1 MVKRTLFGYFSEPG
15 TRAFLGFGEYFEG
28 TPQDVPL
35 ASLLELNTRDLKQF
49 TKNLLESKELSKDT
63 QALLSELSR
72 GISAIFQFQD
82 ILDVSLDEEGSPIFG
97 RHHCYYESLIY
108 LRESAVSWLDRNVL
122 AALTLLRPF
131 LELSVLHLYWYL
143 RCRTDTYK
151 PFYDWLTHYGS
162 DRGRPS
168 FRATLDYVFE
178 NVPTKG
184 WVDERRAQELKQV
197 FRNLY
202 RSLCSYH
209 HAPKMDES
217 VAAESGGFGS
227 ISLESFF
234 YYLHT
239 ANILLHQIVYLYI
252 LSYPMSLFPV
262 DRHEKWGFEGGP
274 VGLFFDKV
282 NYGRLEAYVGKEN
295 CSNLR
300 QSLRQVPDVVSLTT
314 WFDSLPNLSQEEL
327 DMDWERIQRENP
339 SLKETHSTDLRHR
352 LAIMRAFK
360 RSEAWALN
368 YILEQTRDRGIPD
381 DLSETLRR
389 RLRNW

>member
-1 MVKRTLFGYFSEPG
+1 MKRTLFEYFSKPG
-15 TRAFLGFGEYFEG
+15 TRSFFGFGEYFEG

-35 ASLLELNTRDLKQF
+35 ASLLGLNTQDLKQF
-49 TKNLLESKELSKDT
+49 TKNLLDSKELSQDI

-82 ILDVSLDEEGSPIFG
+82 IHDVSLDEKGSPILG

-108 LRESAVSWLDRNVL
+108 LRESVVSWLDRNVL

-143 RCRTDTYK
+143 QCRTDTYK
-151 PFYDWLTHYGS
+151 PFYDWLTRYRG

-168 FRATLDYVFE
+168 FRVALDYVFE
-178 NVPTKG
+178 NVPSKG
-184 WVDERRAQELKQV
+184 WGDEKRAQELRQIFQK
-197 FRNLY
+197 LY
-202 RSLCSYH
+202 GSLCSYH

-227 ISLESFF
+227 VSLKSFF

-262 DRHEKWGFEGGP
+262 NRYEKWGFEGGP
-274 VGLFFDKV
+274 VGLFFDEV
-282 NYGRLEAYVGKEN
+282 NYGRLEAYVSSEN
-295 CSNLR
+295 ATILK
-300 QSLRQVPDVVSLTT
+300 QSLKHVPDVVSLTT
-314 WFDSLPNLSQEEL
+314 WFDSLPNLTYEEL

-339 SLKETHSTDLRHR
+339 SLKETNSTDLRYR

-360 RSEAWALN
+360 RSAAWALN
-368 YILEQTRDRGIPD
+368 YIFEQTRDSGIPD
-381 DLSETLRR
+381 DLSENLRR
-389 RLRNW
+389 RIRNW